1 MRACDCEQ
9 LGGMGTWAARGCM
22 AVRRRRRSGSAL
34 GPYLPTYLPT
44 CPEMAVIK
52 ARQPD
57 WKAGGGGRARA
68 LALHCL
74 WKPARRSPACALKR
88 TEKKKKV
95 LVGYFVVVVLE

>member
-1 MRACDCEQ
+1 VSN
-9 LGGMGTWAARGCM
+9 WAAW
-22 AVRRRRRSGSAL
+22 AL
-34 GPYLPTYLPT
+34 GQRGGVWLSGGVEDPARLWGPTYLPT

-57 WKAGGGGRARA
+57 WKAGGGGRARS

-88 TEKKKKV
+88 TEKKKKK
-95 LVGYFVVVVLE
+95 F